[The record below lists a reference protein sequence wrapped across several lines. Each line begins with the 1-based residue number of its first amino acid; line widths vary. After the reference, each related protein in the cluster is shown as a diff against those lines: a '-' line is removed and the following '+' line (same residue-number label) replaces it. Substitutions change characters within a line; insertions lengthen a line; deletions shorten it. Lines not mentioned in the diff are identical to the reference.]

1 MNLKNKFQKTFA
13 CVHPKKKSK
22 RGYRHS
28 GEIVIEQIT
37 VSREYSF
44 LEYIQVSVVPLLL
57 IHFCFVTVHV
67 IR

>member
-1 MNLKNKFQKTFA
+1 MKPQNKFQKTFA

-44 LEYIQVSVVPLLL
+44 LEYIQVSVVAFYL
-57 IHFCFVTVHV
+57 FFFVFSAFN
-67 IR
+67 